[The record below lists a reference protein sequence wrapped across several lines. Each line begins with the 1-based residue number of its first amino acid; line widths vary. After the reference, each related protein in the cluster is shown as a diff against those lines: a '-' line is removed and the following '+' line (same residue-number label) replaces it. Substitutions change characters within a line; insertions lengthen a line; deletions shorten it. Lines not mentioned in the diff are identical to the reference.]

1 MKQLP
6 SWASSFVGKL
16 QSLAALFDPETL
28 QWPGG
33 TVIALVLMCC
43 AALSLALGVGP
54 RSSRS
59 RYALG

>member
-1 MKQLP
+1 MKQLQ

-43 AALSLALGVGP
+43 AALSLALGVGR

-59 RYALG
+59 PYALG